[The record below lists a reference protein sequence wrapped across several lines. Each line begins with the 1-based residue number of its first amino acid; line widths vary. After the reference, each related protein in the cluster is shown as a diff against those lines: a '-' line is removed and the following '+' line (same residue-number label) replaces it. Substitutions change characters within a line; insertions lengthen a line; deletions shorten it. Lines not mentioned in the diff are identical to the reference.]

1 MTAYEHHAQHERYEP
16 GAEHRLLLQ
25 SVVETARAIFEAQ
38 ASSIF
43 LLDEADGALVFE
55 AVSGKGEGDLVGR
68 RFPAGRGV
76 AGWVL
81 QSRQPIEVDDVDE
94 DERFARDLA
103 ESTDYVP
110 RALMAAPLLHGD
122 EVLGVLEVLDRSR
135 EIRTT
140 LAAMDLLALFSAQA
154 SVALRLVRHG
164 RRTRP
169 AEDGPGAPGADGP
182 DGPGTDGPGVAG
194 PDVDGLAR
202 ALAALRGERREAGR
216 RLVRSLEELL
226 SGEG

>member
-1 MTAYEHHAQHERYEP
+1 MTAYEPEP
-16 GAEHRLLLQ
+16 GAGAEHRLLLQ
-25 SVVETARAIFEAQ
+25 SVVETARAIFDAQ

-43 LLDEADGALVFE
+43 LLDETDGALVFE

-135 EIRTT
+135 EVRTT

-154 SVALRLVRHG
+154 AVALRLVRHG

-169 AEDGPGAPGADGP
+169 EEDGPGA
-182 DGPGTDGPGVAG
+182 DGPGVDGLA
-194 PDVDGLAR
+194 VDGLVR
-202 ALAALRGERREAGR
+202 ALAALRGERHEAGR
-216 RLVRSLEELL
+216 RLVGALEELL
-226 SGEG
+226 SGEP

>member
-1 MTAYEHHAQHERYEP
+1 MTAYEPE
-16 GAEHRLLLQ
+16 AEHRLLLQ

-135 EIRTT
+135 EVRTT

-164 RRTRP
+164 RRTHP
-169 AEDGPGAPGADGP
+169 TEGGPGGAYD
-182 DGPGTDGPGVAG
+182 AG
-194 PDVDGLAR
+194 VDGLVR

-216 RLVRSLEELL
+216 RLAGALGELL
-226 SGEG
+226 RE

>member
-1 MTAYEHHAQHERYEP
+1 MTAYEPE
-16 GAEHRLLLQ
+16 AEHRLLLQ
-25 SVVETARAIFEAQ
+25 SVVETARAIFDAQ

-135 EIRTT
+135 EVRTT

-169 AEDGPGAPGADGP
+169 AEGGPGADALGAEELGAERL
-182 DGPGTDGPGVAG
+182 V
-194 PDVDGLAR
+194 R

-216 RLVRSLEELL
+216 RLVGALEELL